1 MFHRPSVRS
10 RKSVIIIWLYFK
22 MFTSNLVKMA
32 RQFSSQSF
40 TMDMREPVVMLL
52 KTWADCALVEILFD
66 SFKVACKSGLMIFLS
81 ATQTVGKDVV
91 CVMWEQCGKAL
102 G

>member
-10 RKSVIIIWLYFK
+10 RKSVIIIWVYFK
-22 MFTSNLVKMA
+22 MFTSNLLKMVM
-32 RQFSSQSF
+32 QLSSKNYP
-40 TMDMREPVVMLL
+40 TEMMEPVVMSL